1 MTPESRCESFQRNGV
16 VAASFIIVFSAV
28 LLLFG
33 PFFAL
38 VFALLAMCISAISHE
53 IRLRRR
59 FRLAAEQRSIER
71 RDNIVSLGRVP
82 ALRAVPK
89 PYPDLSALVV
99 RTFHN
104 DDTMFTCEI
113 CLEDAQEG
121 DELASSPNKDCIHEF
136 HADCI
141 RQSLL
146 RLPTC
151 PCCRR
156 DFFSPH
162 DAVIAPTV
170 TDEAIPQRVDSTTE
184 VQVEEINDV

>member
-1 MTPESRCESFQRNGV
+1 MTTESRCESFQRNGV
-16 VAASFIIVFSAV
+16 FAIILVIVFGA
-28 LLLFG
+28 LLLFLG

-38 VFALLAMCISAISHE
+38 VFVVLAMSISAFSQE

-59 FRLAAEQRSIER
+59 FRLASEQRSIER
-71 RDNIVSLGRVP
+71 RDEILSIGRIP
-82 ALRAVPK
+82 APRAVPK
-89 PYPDLSALVV
+89 PSLDLSVLVV
-99 RTFHN
+99 RTFHM
-104 DDTMFTCEI
+104 DDVMFTCEI

-121 DELASSPNKDCIHEF
+121 EELASSPNKDCIHEF

-156 DFFSPH
+156 DFLSPH
-162 DAVIAPTV
+162 DAVVAPTV

-184 VQVEEINDV
+184 GQVEEINDV